1 MTCISIALLAFAMA
15 FAACGDDDD
24 DDGGNG
30 DATATATAAAT
41 TPAGGDDSAEE
52 LAALTERLAQ
62 MNGADATEADQEF
75 FLAHV
80 TESFVLDIGTVE
92 SLEACEADVPACIG
106 EALPNASVSA
116 SDVEIDGD
124 ESTAIIQTDIGP
136 IGVRLTKD
144 AEDWKLNGL
153 FVPDDEIPSG
163 VEVIDFE
170 MAEFAFPSDLS
181 SEAITSG
188 NFALH
193 AVNIGQQNHEIVLA
207 PLPAEGALE
216 DILADES
223 FQPEPVFVKL
233 PYHPGDESDI
243 ALPEPLDPGRYAFVC
258 FFPDTTDPE
267 GTPHA
272 FLGMAREFTVE

>member
-1 MTCISIALLAFAMA
+1 MALSIALLAFAMA

-24 DDGGNG
+24 DDG
-30 DATATATAAAT
+30 DATGTATAAAT
-41 TPAGGDDSAEE
+41 TPAGGGDEAEE
-52 LAALTERLAQ
+52 VAELTQRMARLD
-62 MNGADATEADQEF
+62 GATATVDDQEF

-80 TESFVLDIGTVE
+80 TEAFVLDIGTVE
-92 SLEACEADVPACIG
+92 SLEVCEADVPTCIG
-106 EALPNASVSA
+106 EALPNASVS
-116 SDVEIDGD
+116 SGDVEIDGND
-124 ESTAIIQTDIGP
+124 SNAIIQTDIGP

-144 AEDWKLNGL
+144 GDDWKLNGL

-163 VEVIDFE
+163 VEVIEFE

-193 AVNIGQQNHEIVLA
+193 AVNIGQQPHEIILA

-216 DILADES
+216 DILADEN

-243 ALPEPLDPGRYAFVC
+243 ALAEPLDPGRYAFVC